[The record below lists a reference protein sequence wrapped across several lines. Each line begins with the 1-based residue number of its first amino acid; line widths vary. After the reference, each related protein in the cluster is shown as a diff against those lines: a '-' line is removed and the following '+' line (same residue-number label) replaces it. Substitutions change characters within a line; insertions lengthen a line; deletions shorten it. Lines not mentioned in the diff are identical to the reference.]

1 MIDPEVLLEKL
12 PKRTPLWA
20 VGAVTLI
27 VSLVVSFAGVY
38 ILVKGEFQQ
47 YLTYEFQ
54 SRERD
59 AATLT
64 AEVDRQGIVE
74 KKAFDT
80 VLELIQINSKQ
91 ITELTISNNRLTE
104 RVTGLEKDLDSVSRD
119 LRKCEESLKSI
130 KG

>member
-1 MIDPEVLLEKL
+1 MIDPEVLLERL

-54 SRERD
+54 SMERD

-91 ITELTISNNRLTE
+91 ITELTISNNRLAE